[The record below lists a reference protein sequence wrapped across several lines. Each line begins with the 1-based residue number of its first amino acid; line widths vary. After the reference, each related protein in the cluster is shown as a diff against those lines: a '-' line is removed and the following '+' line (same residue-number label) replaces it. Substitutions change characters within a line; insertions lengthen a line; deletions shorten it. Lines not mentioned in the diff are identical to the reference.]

1 MLEFEYGD
9 SRPSAKVLCV
19 ESQYDHWIALRY
31 MLEAHGYEVVHASTG
46 EQALDVLRVENV
58 DGILLEYDL
67 PDGTGAELRPRLK
80 KLKPEVPILLF
91 AGVGAQTP
99 FLVNCFDAYF
109 RNRHEH
115 SEAA

>member
-1 MLEFEYGD
+1 MLEEYRD
-9 SRPSAKVLCV
+9 SRPLAKVLCI
-19 ESQYDHWIALRY
+19 ESQYDYWIALRY

-46 EQALDVLRVENV
+46 EQALDVLQVEEV
-58 DGILLEYDL
+58 AGILLEYDL
-67 PDGTGAELRPRLK
+67 SDGSGAELRPKLK

-91 AGVGAQTP
+91 AGVGTQTP
-99 FLVNCFDAYF
+99 FLLKFFDAYL